1 VAARAPRAASPARV
15 PGARRPVEQV
25 PFARHRSGFTRD
37 FEQLVAWLASRANRT
52 TITRLV
58 RIDWDTIGRII
69 SRVKADELDRD
80 RLENLFEIVVDEVSW
95 KRQHN

>member
-1 VAARAPRAASPARV
+1 V